1 MASSRTL
8 TETRVDWLDA
18 GALHAAPARP
28 WRVQGDD
35 LPETEGD
42 DDDLE
47 DDDDEEDEEDDED
60 EELDEDEEKDEEE
73 EEEDEEADDLEARR
87 PRPR

>member
-1 MASSRTL
+1 MASSRTF
-8 TETRVDWLDA
+8 TEIRVDWQA
-18 GALHAAPARP
+18 GALHPAPARP

-47 DDDDEEDEEDDED
+47 DEDDDEEDEEADDDED
-60 EELDEDEEKDEEE
+60 EELDEE
-73 EEEDEEADDLEARR
+73 EEEDEEGDGGDDIEARR
-87 PRPR
+87 AAAR

>member
-1 MASSRTL
+1 MASSRTF
-8 TETRVDWLDA
+8 TETRIDWLEA
-18 GALHAAPARP
+18 GALHPAPARP

-47 DDDDEEDEEDDED
+47 DEEDEEEEDEEDDED
-60 EELDEDEEKDEEE
+60 EELDEDEEAEEE
-73 EEEDEEADDLEARR
+73 GDESDDIEARR
-87 PRPR
+87 APAR